1 MKIPLNLL
9 NEILETVRQNVG
21 IGSFR
26 EGESH
31 KFAVPPAPTE
41 VKDTYLYQVK
51 NTYRYQ
57 EVVVYFDYREGW
69 VLDTKEQE

>member
-9 NEILETVRQNVG
+9 NQILETVRQNVG

-31 KFAVPPAPTE
+31 KFVVPPAPTE
-41 VKDTYLYQVK
+41 VKD
-51 NTYRYQ
+51 TYRYQ

>member
-26 EGESH
+26 EERESRY
-31 KFAVPPAPTE
+31 KFVVPPAPTE
-41 VKDTYLYQVK
+41 VQD
-51 NTYRYQ
+51 TYRYQ

-69 VLDTKEQE
+69 VLDTKEQGE